1 MIPKNNNTNDPGMF
15 RPITCLPTVYKLLTS
30 IIKSKIYKHV
40 NEAHILAEEQNGI
53 RKKARGSKE
62 LLIIDTILT
71 KHAKKNKRNLSVGWI
86 DYQKCYD
93 SIPHSWIIKVLSIYK
108 LDPCLINFLSTMN
121 NWCTELVCNMVT
133 SETTREIK
141 TNKIMFKRGIFQ
153 GDPLSSLLFCLCL
166 NPLSNILKSSSF
178 GYKIDM
184 KKDYCFS
191 HLFYMDDLKIYA
203 NGREQLRHLL
213 ELVMNFSQTIC
224 MNFGLD
230 KCNVLNIKQ
239 GKMCD
244 PENITLSNKV
254 TINALNH
261 DEHYKYLGIQQ
272 QISISDNDIKKQY
285 ETSFMKRV
293 TTILKTELN
302 ARNKIQAINAWAFP
316 LLTYTFGII
325 HWTTTDLENLNRKV
339 RTTLTKY
346 RSHHI
351 HSAVERLYLPRR
363 EGGRGLLDLHSVYFK
378 EIGKLRTYFENN
390 NSDFMTYFKQ
400 ADIFTPLQLSKMEF
414 RPPPAKSNEELK
426 TSLMAGVMK
435 GRFPKILYNEPN
447 VDKTLSTSYLQ
458 DGYLMLETEGFI
470 NAIQDQVI
478 KTRNYIRYIMKVHI
492 DTDLCRLCN
501 RVTESIQHLS
511 SGCSI
516 LAPKEYLNR
525 HNLVANIIHQ
535 ELVKKLLSSKKTTIP
550 HYQYKPAPVEE
561 NQDIKI
567 CWNLPVQTEINVIH
581 NRPDILVVNKK

>member
-1 MIPKNNNTNDPGMF
+1 
-15 RPITCLPTVYKLLTS
+15 
-30 IIKSKIYKHV
+30 
-40 NEAHILAEEQNGI
+40 
-53 RKKARGSKE
+53 
-62 LLIIDTILT
+62 
-71 KHAKKNKRNLSVGWI
+71 
-86 DYQKCYD
+86 
-93 SIPHSWIIKVLSIYK
+93 
-108 LDPCLINFLSTMN
+108 
-121 NWCTELVCNMVT
+121 
-133 SETTREIK
+133 
-141 TNKIMFKRGIFQ
+141 
-153 GDPLSSLLFCLCL
+153 
-166 NPLSNILKSSSF
+166 
-178 GYKIDM
+178 
-184 KKDYCFS
+184 
-191 HLFYMDDLKIYA
+191 
-203 NGREQLRHLL
+203 
-213 ELVMNFSQTIC
+213 
-224 MNFGLD
+224 
-230 KCNVLNIKQ
+230 
-239 GKMCD
+239 
-244 PENITLSNKV
+244 
-254 TINALNH
+254 
-261 DEHYKYLGIQQ
+261 
-272 QISISDNDIKKQY
+272 
-285 ETSFMKRV
+285 MKRV

-501 RVTESIQHLS
+501 RVTESIQDLS

-581 NRPDILVVNKK
+581 NRPDILVVNKKEKTASIVDVTIPLDENLSKAYTEKIVKYEDLRRQIKAIYNLNQVSIFPIVITSNGLIHKNTTSNIEKLKIQNARNIIKKCQKSVIISTTSIIRRVLAEEEV